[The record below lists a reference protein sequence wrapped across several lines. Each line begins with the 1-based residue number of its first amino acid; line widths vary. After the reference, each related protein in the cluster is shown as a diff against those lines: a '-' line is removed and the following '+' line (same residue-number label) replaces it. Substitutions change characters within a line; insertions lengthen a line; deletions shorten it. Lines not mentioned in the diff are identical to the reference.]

1 MERDFQE
8 EGIVKKNRN
17 KRIEKVLFDEGLGVR
32 KNW

>member
-17 KRIEKVLFDEGLGVR
+17 KRIEKVLFVEGLGVR
-32 KNW
+32 KNC

>member
-8 EGIVKKNRN
+8 EGIVKKNSN